1 MKAQLPQC
9 DMETLCRLFGHSRQ
23 AYYQHLKNDYGSQVQ
38 TDIIIEMVRRERKD
52 FPRIGARKLFLILL
66 PALAAQGIR
75 PGRDTF
81 LDILRENGLLVRRS
95 RKKVVTT
102 NSRHWMRKYPNLVR
116 EFTPV
121 RASTLWVSDMTFI
134 GTKQGFMYLWL
145 ITDAYSRKIVGW
157 ALRDNMEAAGA
168 LKALDM
174 ALAQLPSHREHNLIH
189 HSDRGA
195 QYCSMQYVTT
205 LKASNIDISMT
216 QKGDPLENAI
226 AERVNGIL
234 KSEWLDLYKPKG
246 KSDAARYIA
255 RIINL
260 YNSRRPHLSVA
271 KLTPEQAHAI
281 TGSIPRCWK
290 SYWKQPP
297 AMVHEQK

>member
-1 MKAQLPQC
+1 MKAQLPQY
-9 DMETLCRLFGHSRQ
+9 DMGTLCRLFGYSRQ
-23 AYYQHLKNDYGSQVQ
+23 AYYQYFKNDYASQVQ
-38 TDIIIEMVRRERKD
+38 TDVIIEMVRRERKD
-52 FPRIGARKLFLILL
+52 FPRIGARKLFEMLL
-66 PALAAQGIR
+66 PVLVAHGIR
-75 PGRDTF
+75 PGRDAF

-95 RKKVVTT
+95 RKRVVTT
-102 NSRHWMRKYPNLVR
+102 NSRHWMRKYPNLIK
-116 EFTPV
+116 ESSPLQ
-121 RASTLWVSDMTFI
+121 ANSLWVSDMTFI
-134 GTKQGFMYLWL
+134 QTAQGFMYLWL

-157 ALRDNMEAAGA
+157 SLRDNMEAAGA
-168 LKALDM
+168 LKALAM
-174 ALAQLPSHREHNLIH
+174 ALGQLPSHRECNLIH

-205 LKASNIDISMT
+205 LKAFNIDISMT

-234 KSEWLDLYKPKG
+234 KSEWIDLYRPKG
-246 KSDAARYIA
+246 KSDAKRYIA

-260 YNSRRPHLSVA
+260 YNTRRPHLSVA
-271 KLTPEQAHAI
+271 KLTPEQAHAM

-297 AMVHEQK
+297 RMVYEQK